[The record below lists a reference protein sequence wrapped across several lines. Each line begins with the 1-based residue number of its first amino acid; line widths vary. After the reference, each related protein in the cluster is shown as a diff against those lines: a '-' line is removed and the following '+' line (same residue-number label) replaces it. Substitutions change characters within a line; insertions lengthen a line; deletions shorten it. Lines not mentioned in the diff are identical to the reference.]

1 MSLTNTQVKNLKPS
15 KKAKDSRRPDKY
27 SDGEGLQLWVRYTG
41 VKSWISAYRWQ
52 GKQQTLTIGK
62 YPNMSL
68 ADARQHNSEVK
79 QLLIDGIDP
88 KQRKQDNKLKQD
100 GSKLFDTIAQH
111 WHDERRTHIAP
122 TTYSRDYS
130 QYQRDIKPFIGDKLI
145 DTITPVDEK
154 FRSNTLSCI
163 L

>member
-100 GSKLFDTIAQH
+100 G
-111 WHDERRTHIAP
+111 
-122 TTYSRDYS
+122 
-130 QYQRDIKPFIGDKLI
+130 
-145 DTITPVDEK
+145 
-154 FRSNTLSCI
+154 
-163 L
+163 